1 MRRREFLKSIGGT
14 AIAWPLAARAQQ
26 ARHAARVG
34 WVDFDFEDEPSVRA
48 RVEVFQR
55 GMGKLGWTLGR
66 NLTID
71 YRWGIFD
78 IDKARSAAVEL
89 LQLAPDV
96 ILCASTPATLAFRQA
111 TTTVPIVFAI
121 VNEPVTQGI
130 VQSLAH
136 PGGNITGFA
145 YMEPTI
151 GPKWVELL
159 REIAPHVTRI
169 AFMFNPDANPQSR
182 LFYQS
187 IEAAAPKFAV
197 QAVMVPVRMRGDV
210 EQAIPAMAHE
220 PGGGLIVAADAFN
233 HTNRKLIIELAA
245 RHRLPAIY
253 GLLTTATEGGL
264 IYYGVDVIDQFRSAA
279 GYVDRSSRAR
289 NPPTCPCR
297 RRPNFR

>member
-1 MRRREFLKSIGGT
+1 MF
-14 AIAWPLAARAQQ
+14 QQ
-26 ARHAARVG
+26 ITR
-34 WVDFDFEDEPSVRA
+34 
-48 RVEVFQR
+48 
-55 GMGKLGWTLGR
+55 
-66 NLTID
+66 
-71 YRWGIFD
+71 
-78 IDKARSAAVEL
+78 
-89 LQLAPDV
+89 
-96 ILCASTPATLAFRQA
+96 
-111 TTTVPIVFAI
+111 TVPIVFAI

-159 REIAPHVTRI
+159 REIAPYVSRI

-197 QAVMVPVRMRGDV
+197 QAVMVPVRVRGDV

-220 PGGGLIVAADAFN
+220 PGGGLIIAADAFN

-264 IYYGVDVIDQFRSAA
+264 IYYGVDVIDQFRRAA
-279 GYVDRSSRAR
+279 GYVDQILRGTQPADL
-289 NPPTCPCR
+289 PVQQPTKFSLTINAKTAKALGLTVPLIMQMTADDVIE
-297 RRPNFR
+297 